1 MIQTINLHDFRQ
13 AFSNMDRGSQFSYE
27 GLELIYDYLEECSPD
42 FDLDVIAICC
52 DFEEMTPE
60 EVMSAYSL
68 DENEDV
74 LEFLSMNTSV
84 VGETFDTIIFQ
95 SF

>member
-52 DFEEMTPE
+52 DFCEMTE
-60 EVMSAYSL
+60 LEIRSAYGL
-68 DENEDV
+68 EDCDSSTQY
-74 LEFLSMNTSV
+74 LRDNTCV
-84 VGETFDTIIFQ
+84 VGETKTTVIFQ
-95 SF
+95 QF